1 MMELDL
7 WPTSDTMLKVILVLM
22 LLLRGMIILPKDLE
36 LEIMQVSIQ
45 PVTKQWLVLFN
56 KVVVMVAPWKITEG
70 SAFMEIK

>member
-1 MMELDL
+1 
-7 WPTSDTMLKVILVLM
+7 MLKVILVLM

-56 KVVVMVAPWKITEG
+56 KVVVMVAP
-70 SAFMEIK
+70 